1 MQSDASDDPGYA
13 AQLPDVDP
21 AQTAEWLDSLDD
33 VVARQGPSRARYLL
47 ARLEVRARD
56 LALGT
61 SQPVGTPY
69 VNTIPTEQQ
78 AWFPGDEDLEREIR
92 RYIRW
97 NAAAMV
103 VRANHTSDAIGGH
116 LSTFASSAALYD
128 VGFNHFFRGK
138 AGGNPGDHLYVQG
151 HAAPGIYARA
161 FVEGR
166 LDEADLD
173 RFRLEVDV
181 PGRTGRGL
189 SSYPHPRL
197 MPDFWEYPTVSMGL
211 GPILSIYQARF
222 NRYLTQRRVD
232 DASTSRVWCFVGDGE
247 LDEPESLGS
256 ISLAARER
264 LDNLTWVVNCNL
276 QRLDG
281 PVRGNGKVIQELEA
295 IFRGAG
301 WNVVKVVWGSAWDDL
316 LARDVDG
323 VLVQRMNATVD
334 GEFQRYAIAD
344 GAYIREHFF
353 GPDPRL
359 RAMVE
364 HLDDAELQ
372 RLPRGGHDY
381 RKLYAAYREA
391 VETEGAPTVILA
403 KTVKGWTLGEGV
415 EARNSTHQIKKM
427 SAAQLLALRDRLGFT
442 DEIPDEELADG
453 VPPYLRPPA
462 GGPELAYL
470 AGRRTA
476 LGGPLPDR
484 TVTIR
489 RPLGEPAPAVFDE
502 LLLGSNGQPASTT
515 TAFVRLLRNLC
526 RDATVGERM
535 VPIVPDEA
543 RTFGMD
549 SMFRELAIYASGG
562 QRYEPVDHDLL
573 LSYREATDGQIL
585 EEGITEAGA
594 FSSWTAAATAYAH
607 RGVPMVPFFTFYSM
621 FGFQRIGDL
630 IWAAADARSRG
641 FLLGATAGRTT
652 LLGEGLQ
659 HQDGHSHLLAST
671 IPACRSYDPAFAYE
685 TAVIIRDGL
694 ARMYPAGDEAAGEDV
709 FYYLTLYN
717 ENYPMPPMPAGAED
731 GIVEGLYRVSDAPES
746 SGPSATLLF
755 SGTLWSV
762 AVAARDELATRYGVA
777 VDLWSATSYQQ
788 LRADA
793 LEVERWNRL
802 HPGEVPRRP
811 IVTQRLAD
819 RSGPVVAVSD
829 YLRAVPDQVS
839 RWVPR
844 RFTSLGTDGFGRSD
858 TREVLRSFFEVDA
871 PSIVVAVLAGL
882 VADGAVTP
890 AAVTDAI
897 TRHGID
903 PERAAPWLT

>member
-1 MQSDASDDPGYA
+1 
-13 AQLPDVDP
+13 
-21 AQTAEWLDSLDD
+21 
-33 VVARQGPSRARYLL
+33 
-47 ARLEVRARD
+47 
-56 LALGT
+56 
-61 SQPVGTPY
+61 
-69 VNTIPTEQQ
+69 
-78 AWFPGDEDLEREIR
+78 
-92 RYIRW
+92 
-97 NAAAMV
+97 
-103 VRANHTSDAIGGH
+103 
-116 LSTFASSAALYD
+116 
-128 VGFNHFFRGK
+128 
-138 AGGNPGDHLYVQG
+138 
-151 HAAPGIYARA
+151 
-161 FVEGR
+161 
-166 LDEADLD
+166 
-173 RFRLEVDV
+173 
-181 PGRTGRGL
+181 
-189 SSYPHPRL
+189 
-197 MPDFWEYPTVSMGL
+197 
-211 GPILSIYQARF
+211 
-222 NRYLTQRRVD
+222 
-232 DASTSRVWCFVGDGE
+232 
-247 LDEPESLGS
+247 
-256 ISLAARER
+256 
-264 LDNLTWVVNCNL
+264 
-276 QRLDG
+276 
-281 PVRGNGKVIQELEA
+281 
-295 IFRGAG
+295 
-301 WNVVKVVWGSAWDDL
+301 
-316 LARDVDG
+316 
-323 VLVQRMNATVD
+323 
-334 GEFQRYAIAD
+334 
-344 GAYIREHFF
+344 
-353 GPDPRL
+353 
-359 RAMVE
+359 
-364 HLDDAELQ
+364 
-372 RLPRGGHDY
+372 
-381 RKLYAAYREA
+381 
-391 VETEGAPTVILA
+391 
-403 KTVKGWTLGEGV
+403 
-415 EARNSTHQIKKM
+415 
-427 SAAQLLALRDRLGFT
+427 
-442 DEIPDEELADG
+442 
-453 VPPYLRPPA
+453 
-462 GGPELAYL
+462 
-470 AGRRTA
+470 
-476 LGGPLPDR
+476 
-484 TVTIR
+484 
-489 RPLGEPAPAVFDE
+489 
-502 LLLGSNGQPASTT
+502 
-515 TAFVRLLRNLC
+515 
-526 RDATVGERM
+526 
-535 VPIVPDEA
+535 
-543 RTFGMD
+543 
-549 SMFRELAIYASGG
+549 
-562 QRYEPVDHDLL
+562 
-573 LSYREATDGQIL
+573 
-585 EEGITEAGA
+585 
-594 FSSWTAAATAYAH
+594 
-607 RGVPMVPFFTFYSM
+607 MVPFFTFYSM

-731 GIVEGLYRVSDAPES
+731 GIVEGLYRVSVAPES